1 MTISEELQKK
11 FNAQHSAY
19 ERIMSSEIAG
29 ATDPESK
36 KEAVLWVTIEAI
48 CGTIDGVLEAALG
61 FNPAAGEFTN
71 KMLAQ
76 PAKDYAKSVSEPGLK
91 VNPFFQMNGFDANDL
106 AGAKYTQ
113 IYLESRRASAFV
125 GGAFSVIGK
134 AGSSVTQADIAG
146 ILQHGNATGSTLMH
160 IAQLQDIARNPRYK
174 NSQTIQDWLKVLIDI
189 KEAKV
194 AARGN
199 ELLWSC
205 IPGSLLTSLSATAL
219 KAVSQLAFKLCFAK
233 VTLVLAATIHW
244 RAFQE
249 YHFDPDF
256 RFDPADPDGNRLSKA
271 DVGIGP
277 ASAIFQE
284 IFTRRGVTRFRGT
297 YKVVRLV
304 QEPVGWLALADKLA
318 LL

>member
-48 CGTIDGVLEAALG
+48 CGTIGGVLEAALG

-125 GGAFSVIGK
+125 GSV
-134 AGSSVTQADIAG
+134 
-146 ILQHGNATGSTLMH
+146 LGNWKG
-160 IAQLQDIARNPRYK
+160 QFECDPGRYRGDFAAWK
-174 NSQTIQDWLKVLIDI
+174 CYWKHAHAYHT
-189 KEAKV
+189 
-194 AARGN
+194 AARY
-199 ELLWSC
+199 
-205 IPGSLLTSLSATAL
+205 
-219 KAVSQLAFKLCFAK
+219 
-233 VTLVLAATIHW
+233 
-244 RAFQE
+244 RA
-249 YHFDPDF
+249 
-256 RFDPADPDGNRLSKA
+256 
-271 DVGIGP
+271 
-277 ASAIFQE
+277 
-284 IFTRRGVTRFRGT
+284 
-297 YKVVRLV
+297 
-304 QEPVGWLALADKLA
+304 
-318 LL
+318 

>member
-134 AGSSVTQADIAG
+134 ASSSVTQADIAG

-160 IAQLQDIARNPRYK
+160 ITQLQDIARNPRYK

-189 KEAKV
+189 KAAKA

-205 IPGSLLTSLSATAL
+205 IPGSAHEPICNCSQSRQSEVMLCQGDIGLSRDHSLARISR
-219 KAVSQLAFKLCFAK
+219 V
-233 VTLVLAATIHW
+233 
-244 RAFQE
+244 
-249 YHFDPDF
+249 HFDPDF
-256 RFDPADPDGNRLSKA
+256 RFDPTDPDGNRLSKA

-284 IFTRRGVTRFRGT
+284 IFTRRGVTRFKGK
-297 YKVVRLV
+297 YKVVRLI
-304 QEPVGWLALADKLA
+304 QEPVGWLLTLADKLA

>member
-1 MTISEELQKK
+1 
-11 FNAQHSAY
+11 
-19 ERIMSSEIAG
+19 MSSEIAG

-91 VNPFFQMNGFDANDL
+91 ANPFFQMNGFDANDL

-125 GGAFSVIGK
+125 EAFSVIGK
-134 AGSSVTQADIAG
+134 ASSSVTQADIAG
-146 ILQHGNATGSTLMH
+146 ICSMDYWKHAH
-160 IAQLQDIARNPRYK
+160 AYHQLQDIARNPRYK

-189 KEAKV
+189 KAAKA

-256 RFDPADPDGNRLSKA
+256 RFDPTDPDGNRLSKA
-271 DVGIGP
+271 DVP
-277 ASAIFQE
+277 ASAIFSRDLYAAWSDPLQ
-284 IFTRRGVTRFRGT
+284 G
-297 YKVVRLV
+297 
-304 QEPVGWLALADKLA
+304 
-318 LL
+318 